1 MANTDFLRFNAYSI
15 RDLIN
20 RKLSEDSTFTDQI
33 YSGSNLAVLVDI
45 FSYMAQLLLYSLNNA
60 ASESMFAD
68 TQLYENINRLCNF
81 IGYNPKGMSPASVV
95 CKLSYKSED
104 SVPINRFIFPYSY
117 INTGKTDS
125 NGKPIYYT
133 VANTDA
139 INNNWNGPFKITSE
153 DEEIYEFTK
162 NITMYN
168 GKWKL
173 YSKIFVSDGN
183 PWQTFVLDEV
193 RSNVYTNDYVA
204 HDFFDVY
211 VVSNDNKNVYK
222 FKQTSYQLFK
232 SPFKI
237 NEQTEVMDNG
247 FYNTQS
253 FLYSGN
259 LTNSTDG
266 DSGAIFNLKLNENK
280 NYVITFGDGSTG
292 AIPPKGSSIYVVYM
306 ETNGPDGII
315 DIGDINVNSMT
326 IDTLNLK
333 RNILEKIWFNGA
345 IDSQNVFGSDSDD
358 TITNITASTIPVLE
372 ENVDDIKSNAPNW
385 FKMGNRLV
393 TKSDYEYF
401 IKTYPAFNSSVSDVV
416 CMNNWEYISTFFKWL
431 YDLGVKSDKNSRK
444 YLNQNRL
451 IKSNYK
457 IADAA
462 DANNVYLWYVP
473 SNINDES
480 NRNANTVSNLM
491 HTITN
496 VIEPIKDLT
505 HEPSVI
511 PGIPVRFELCAADT
525 SLAKKWVQD
534 GGIVNFVA
542 NNTDTTYLEITISE
556 NYIYSSSNIC
566 SLIADTFSK
575 YFAKCNKFGTN
586 VNFGDIVTMI
596 SEIEGINKIRTIYTP
611 RDGSNPIIYNGIS
624 MASWTTDNNNLIDEG
639 VDFELGIS
647 GRSLEKFQ
655 YAYFENQSLANLLN
669 QIKII
674 KTTASML
681 NQTQY

>member
-95 CKLSYKSED
+95 CKLSYISDSSEQLT
-104 SVPINRFIFPYSY
+104 RFIFPYSY

-125 NGKPIYYT
+125 KGKPIYYT
-133 VANTDA
+133 VPNSDA
-139 INNNWNGPFKITSE
+139 INNEWNGPYEIKTE
-153 DEEIYEFTK
+153 DTPAYEYNK

-193 RSNVYTNDYVA
+193 RSNAYTNDYVA

-211 VVSNDNKNVYK
+211 VVSKDGNNIYK

-232 SPFKI
+232 DPFKI
-237 NEQTEVMDNG
+237 NVQNEVMDNG
-247 FYNTQS
+247 FYNTKS

-259 LTNSTDG
+259 LD
-266 DSGAIFNLKLNENK
+266 DSGTIFNLKLNENK
-280 NYVITFGDGSTG
+280 NYVISFGDGSTG
-292 AIPPKGSSIYVVYM
+292 AIPPKDSSIYIVYM
-306 ETNGPDGII
+306 ETNGPEGII

-333 RNILEKIWFNGA
+333 RDILEKIWFNGE
-345 IDSQNVFGSDSDD
+345 INSENVFGSDSDD
-358 TITNITASTIPVLE
+358 NIINITASTIPVLE

-401 IKTYPAFNSSVSDVV
+401 IKTYPSFNSMVSDVV

-451 IKSNYK
+451 IKTNYK

-480 NRNANTVSNLM
+480 NRNADTVTTMM
-491 HTITN
+491 HNITN

-505 HEPSVI
+505 HEPSVM
-511 PGIPVRFELCAADT
+511 PGIPVRFELCAADA

-534 GGIVNFVA
+534 GGSINFKS
-542 NNTDTTYLEITISE
+542 NNTETTYLEITLADD
-556 NYIYSSSNIC
+556 YIYSSSNIY
-566 SLIADTFSK
+566 SLIADIFSN
-575 YFAKCNKFGTN
+575 YFATYNKLGS
-586 VNFGDIVTMI
+586 VINFGDIVTMI
-596 SEIEGINKIRTIYTP
+596 SEIEGVNKIRTVYIP
-611 RDGSNPIIYNGIS
+611 KDGSNPIIYNGIS

-655 YAYFENQSLANLLN
+655 YAYFENSSLANLLN
-669 QIKII
+669 QIKIL
-674 KTTASML
+674 KTTSSVL
-681 NQTQY
+681 NQVQY